1 MKVAIIGS
9 RSLTIQNIESYLPSN
24 ITEIISGG
32 ARGVDASAK
41 EYALAHGIT
50 ITEFLPDYRR
60 YGRAAPLK
68 RNIAIIQN
76 ADIVIA
82 LWDGRS
88 PGTKFV
94 IDTCEK
100 LGKPIKTYIVS
111 DRISRILPFSY
122 RPAAP
127 LRV

>member
-9 RSLTIQNIESYLPSN
+9 GSLTIQNIESYLPSN

-82 LWDGRS
+82 FWDGRS
-88 PGTKFV
+88 SGTKFV

-100 LGKPIKTYIVS
+100 PGKPIKTYI
-111 DRISRILPFSY
+111 L
-122 RPAAP
+122 
-127 LRV
+127 